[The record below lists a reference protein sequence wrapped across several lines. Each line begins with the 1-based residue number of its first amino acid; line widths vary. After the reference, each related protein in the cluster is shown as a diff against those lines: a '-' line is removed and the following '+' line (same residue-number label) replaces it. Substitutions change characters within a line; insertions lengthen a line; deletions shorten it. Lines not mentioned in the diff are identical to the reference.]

1 MELMKY
7 KLKYSELSK
16 DLLFYSILGIIDKIT
31 PFLILNIAIFF
42 FNDEEIGKYTLL
54 LIVFTILLPILSIEI
69 NRYIESIYFKDIKL
83 IILPKEE

>member
-42 FNDEEIGKYTLL
+42 LMMK
-54 LIVFTILLPILSIEI
+54 
-69 NRYIESIYFKDIKL
+69 KL
-83 IILPKEE
+83 VNTPYY